1 MSREYV
7 LDRGRAL
14 NVEYAA
20 QSLLTLL
27 WQQLQAKSQYEAC
40 CPVMLWFQLPKWW

>member
-1 MSREYV
+1 MCLAYADATQTITREYV

-20 QSLLTLL
+20 QSVLTLL
-27 WQQLQAKSQYEAC
+27 RQQLAGASAAR
-40 CPVMLWFQLPKWW
+40 VD

>member
-1 MSREYV
+1 MVGGAAGAGDAHQTISREYV

-20 QSLLTLL
+20 QSLLTLVR
-27 WQQLQAKSQYEAC
+27 QQLAAKEA
-40 CPVMLWFQLPKWW
+40 